1 MAQQLSP
8 PPPAPGEGQ
17 SHRSVLVAIGALL
30 LGMLLAA
37 LDQTIVSTALPTIV
51 SELGGLDHLSWVVT
65 AYLLAATAATPLWGK
80 LGDQYGRKKLF
91 QTAIVIFLIG
101 SALCGIAQNMPQLIG
116 FRALQGLGGG
126 GLMVLSMAI
135 VGDLVTPRERGKY
148 QGLFGAVFGVT
159 SVLGPLLGGFFTEHL
174 SWRWVFY
181 INLPIG
187 VVALV
192 VIAAVLH
199 IPVRREKHTI
209 DYLGTFLIASVATA
223 LVLVAS
229 LGGTTWAWSSPQIIA
244 LAVLAVVLL
253 VAFIAVER
261 RAVEPVLPLKLFRIR
276 TFSLV
281 AVISFVIGFAMFG
294 AMTYLPT
301 FLQVVHDIT
310 PTMSGVHM
318 LPMVFGLLITS
329 TASGQIVSRTG
340 RWKVFPLAGT
350 ALTAVGLLLLHNL
363 DENSSTWLMSAYFF
377 VFGAGLGLVMQVLV
391 LVAQNSVSYQDL
403 GVATSGATFFRSIG
417 SAFGVAIFGTI
428 FANRLT
434 GQLTDALAGQSLP
447 SGVDA
452 GRLAA
457 DPRAIGQLPAD
468 LRPGVLGAYSTSI
481 TDVFLYAVPVVLL
494 AFVLAWF
501 LREDKLQGSV
511 TAPDSRP
518 DPRLQPRRAL
528 LVRRVRPRAVGAGHP
543 GGPPRDLRED
553 HRAGR
558 LRPAARGQL
567 AAPADQAAR
576 HRRTRAARRD
586 RSRTAACDHRRGP
599 AGRGTRTGP
608 PGGPADDPHRRGGRG
623 RRPPLPGPRGLPGRA
638 PRRLVGPRAPDR
650 PGQTRQRT
658 DRRGQRIDQ
667 GAPALP
673 DASPRPRGPPAPRRA
688 RGPPPGPRR
697 PGRPRPPAPARLTRP
712 PGPPGGTVRHIA
724 AGRVTAPWR
733 TSAPRTG
740 YGGGTPATSRY
751 PCFVYSPRA
760 STRSWRVSSRSS
772 RTPYDLAASSTAA
785 SSSPPPPVPRNP
797 GRTYTRV
804 SSAVPGPAASVSTSP
819 AQLAALLPYRPT
831 TNCPVGGTSRPAPS
845 SASPSAIS
853 SAVAGRCQ

>member
-8 PPPAPGEGQ
+8 SPPAPGEGQ
-17 SHRSVLVAIGALL
+17 SHRNVLVAIGALL

-80 LGDQYGRKKLF
+80 LGDQYGRKRLF

-101 SALCGIAQNMPQLIG
+101 SALCGVAQNMPQLIG

-229 LGGTTWAWSSPQIIA
+229 LGGTTWAWSSPQIIG

-253 VAFIAVER
+253 VVFIAVER

-318 LPMVFGLLITS
+318 LPMVIGLLITS
-329 TASGQIVSRTG
+329 TGSGQIVSRTG
-340 RWKVFPLAGT
+340 RWKVFPILGT
-350 ALTAVGLLLLHNL
+350 AITAVGLLLLHQL
-363 DENSSTWLMSAYFF
+363 DENSSTWLMSAFFF

-403 GVATSGATFFRSIG
+403 GVATSGVTFFRSIG

-447 SGVDA
+447 TGVDA

-468 LRPGVLGAYSTSI
+468 LRPSVLGAYSTSI

-501 LREDKLQGSV
+501 LREDRLRGSV
-511 TAPDSRP
+511 TAPDSSQTLASNPVERSSY
-518 DPRLQPRRAL
+518 DECARAL
-528 LVRRVRPRAVGAGHP
+528 SVLATREGRREIYEKITARAGYDLLPAASWLLLRIKRHGTVEPARLAETAPVPLHVITDAARQIEERGLARREGMQMILTDTGAEAVVRLSQAREDSLAELLGDWWGPERPTDLVKLVSELTAEVSGSTRERPHFP
-543 GGPPRDLRED
+543 QPPRDHEAHLRHDE
-553 HRAGR
+553 REA
-558 LRPAARGQL
+558 LE
-567 AAPADQAAR
+567 
-576 HRRTRAARRD
+576 RRSDERD
-586 RSRTAACDHRRGP
+586 GL
-599 AGRGTRTGP
+599 
-608 PGGPADDPHRRGGRG
+608 G
-623 RRPPLPGPRGLPGRA
+623 RRLDDRETH
-638 PRRLVGPRAPDR
+638 DR
-650 PGQTRQRT
+650 PSDDGDEHGRHH
-658 DRRGQRIDQ
+658 
-667 GAPALP
+667 
-673 DASPRPRGPPAPRRA
+673 PPA
-688 RGPPPGPRR
+688 
-697 PGRPRPPAPARLTRP
+697 
-712 PGPPGGTVRHIA
+712 
-724 AGRVTAPWR
+724 
-733 TSAPRTG
+733 
-740 YGGGTPATSRY
+740 
-751 PCFVYSPRA
+751 
-760 STRSWRVSSRSS
+760 
-772 RTPYDLAASSTAA
+772 
-785 SSSPPPPVPRNP
+785 
-797 GRTYTRV
+797 
-804 SSAVPGPAASVSTSP
+804 
-819 AQLAALLPYRPT
+819 
-831 TNCPVGGTSRPAPS
+831 
-845 SASPSAIS
+845 
-853 SAVAGRCQ
+853 

>member
-457 DPRAIGQLPAD
+457 DPRAVGQLPAD

-501 LREDKLQGSV
+501 LREDKLRGSV
-511 TAPDSRP
+511 TAPDAGQTLASNPVERSSYDECARALSVLATREGRREIYEKITARAGYDLLPAASWLLLRIKRHGTVEPARLAETAPVPLHVITDAARQVEERGLARREGLQMILTDAGAEAVVHLSQAREDSLAELLGDWWGPERPTDLVKLVSELTAEVSGSTRERPHSPTSPRDHEAHLRP
-518 DPRLQPRRAL
+518 DEREAHRRAL
-528 LVRRVRPRAVGAGHP
+528 DDQDDPGHP
-543 GGPPRDLRED
+543 
-553 HRAGR
+553 H
-558 LRPAARGQL
+558 
-567 AAPADQAAR
+567 
-576 HRRTRAARRD
+576 
-586 RSRTAACDHRRGP
+586 
-599 AGRGTRTGP
+599 
-608 PGGPADDPHRRGGRG
+608 
-623 RRPPLPGPRGLPGRA
+623 
-638 PRRLVGPRAPDR
+638 
-650 PGQTRQRT
+650 
-658 DRRGQRIDQ
+658 
-667 GAPALP
+667 
-673 DASPRPRGPPAPRRA
+673 PPA
-688 RGPPPGPRR
+688 
-697 PGRPRPPAPARLTRP
+697 
-712 PGPPGGTVRHIA
+712 
-724 AGRVTAPWR
+724 
-733 TSAPRTG
+733 
-740 YGGGTPATSRY
+740 
-751 PCFVYSPRA
+751 
-760 STRSWRVSSRSS
+760 
-772 RTPYDLAASSTAA
+772 
-785 SSSPPPPVPRNP
+785 
-797 GRTYTRV
+797 
-804 SSAVPGPAASVSTSP
+804 
-819 AQLAALLPYRPT
+819 
-831 TNCPVGGTSRPAPS
+831 
-845 SASPSAIS
+845 
-853 SAVAGRCQ
+853 